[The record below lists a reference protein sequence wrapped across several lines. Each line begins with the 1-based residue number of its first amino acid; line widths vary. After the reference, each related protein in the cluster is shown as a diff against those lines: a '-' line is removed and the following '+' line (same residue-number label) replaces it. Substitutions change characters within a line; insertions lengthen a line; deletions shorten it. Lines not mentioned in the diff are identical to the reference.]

1 MNQVTLG
8 ANLTTMSDDVPLKL
22 PRYVFRRANGS
33 FRYKRNVPER
43 LRPLIGKATLYR
55 QLGDSYRKA
64 MQALPLVHARIEA
77 LLNDEADKSAR
88 ERSLEIIRGAL
99 GDEVAE
105 MVLAETVP
113 EYSPIEDALNE
124 LGKDLHKQKLPAEVV
139 QQVYSGRLK
148 PDVLTLAMTLDQYEA
163 YKSDTPK
170 AAREIGQRVER
181 LRTDMKS
188 VFGKQKLKYTPLT
201 DITRQDAND
210 LRDHLLS
217 RVSANSAVRM
227 LGVVRTAINHVIV
240 EHSLTIP
247 NVFTNLK
254 IKGAGASKHDRLPL
268 TDSQLTLL
276 EPAFSGDATAWALYV
291 TLRDTGARVS
301 EVSGLRVKDCDLVA
315 KCLHIS
321 PTPWRGLKTTN
332 SQRSVPLS
340 EAAVAALGKL
350 SQNNTQ
356 DPEAPLFA
364 RYAKERGADSCS
376 AMLMKRLRT
385 VITDKKLTMHSLRHR
400 MKDKL
405 RNTGCPEAISLA
417 ILGHS
422 TNTVAANY
430 GSGYALEAMRE
441 HMVRVWE

>member
-1 MNQVTLG
+1 MPT
-8 ANLTTMSDDVPLKL
+8 
-22 PRYVFRRANGS
+22 
-33 FRYKRNVPER
+33 
-43 LRPLIGKATLYR
+43 
-55 QLGDSYRKA
+55 
-64 MQALPLVHARIEA
+64 
-77 LLNDEADKSAR
+77 
-88 ERSLEIIRGAL
+88 
-99 GDEVAE
+99 
-105 MVLAETVP
+105 
-113 EYSPIEDALNE
+113 
-124 LGKDLHKQKLPAEVV
+124 EVV
-139 QQVYSGRLK
+139 QQVYTGKLK

-170 AAREIGQRVER
+170 AAREIGQRIER

-276 EPAFSGDATAWALYV
+276 EPAFSGDAIAWALYV

-301 EVSGLRVKDCDLVA
+301 EISGLRVKDCDLVA

-340 EAAVAALGKL
+340 AEAAAALAKL
-350 SQNNTQ
+350 ARDK
-356 DPEAPLFA
+356 DPEAPLFPN
-364 RYAKERGADSCS
+364 YAKDRGADSCS
-376 AMLMKRLRT
+376 AMLMKRLRRS
-385 VITDKKLTMHSLRHR
+385 IADRKLTMHSLRHR

-405 RNTGCPEAISLA
+405 QQHRLPRGRIPGHPGAQHQHSRCQLRFRLCLGGHAEAFGESVVKWTSGKSERTLNQ
-417 ILGHS
+417 S
-422 TNTVAANY
+422 AAN
-430 GSGYALEAMRE
+430 GRKEPTLTDAAICFNGCKVQIGIILRPNC
-441 HMVRVWE
+441 

>member
-1 MNQVTLG
+1 MNWVTLG
-8 ANLTTMSDDVPLKL
+8 ANLTTMSDDVPLRL
-22 PRYVFRRANGS
+22 PRYVFRRSNGS
-33 FRYKRNVPER
+33 FRYKKNVPER

-55 QLGDSYRKA
+55 QLGDSYREA

-77 LLNDEADKSAR
+77 LLNDETDKSAR

-124 LGKDLHKQKLPAEVV
+124 LGKDLYKQKMPTEVV
-139 QQVYSGRLK
+139 QQVYTGKLK

-254 IKGAGASKHDRLPL
+254 IKGAVFLWLVNHHVR
-268 TDSQLTLL
+268 
-276 EPAFSGDATAWALYV
+276 ALSI
-291 TLRDTGARVS
+291 D
-301 EVSGLRVKDCDLVA
+301 
-315 KCLHIS
+315 
-321 PTPWRGLKTTN
+321 
-332 SQRSVPLS
+332 
-340 EAAVAALGKL
+340 
-350 SQNNTQ
+350 
-356 DPEAPLFA
+356 
-364 RYAKERGADSCS
+364 KEC
-376 AMLMKRLRT
+376 
-385 VITDKKLTMHSLRHR
+385 
-400 MKDKL
+400 
-405 RNTGCPEAISLA
+405 
-417 ILGHS
+417 
-422 TNTVAANY
+422 
-430 GSGYALEAMRE
+430 
-441 HMVRVWE
+441 